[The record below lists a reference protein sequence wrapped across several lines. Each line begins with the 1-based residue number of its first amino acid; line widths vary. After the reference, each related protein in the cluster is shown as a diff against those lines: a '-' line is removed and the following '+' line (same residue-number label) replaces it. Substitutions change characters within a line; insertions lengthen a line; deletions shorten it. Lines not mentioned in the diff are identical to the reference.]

1 VETILNGQEYG
12 LLLRLIRIYILT
24 LAGAG
29 ILAAGIPAA
38 AAEGAGRDGAP
49 SAPAGGRATE
59 AVLVARAR
67 YLMGAPLEARA
78 FATPERRAET
88 LLALDRAL
96 DEVQRLDGV
105 LSNWKEDSEL
115 TMLNRAAAAGPVPCS
130 FDLFEA
136 LSAAMQAA
144 AATGGAFDSTV
155 EPWVAA
161 LGLRNA
167 ESPDSPPVFVPASAA
182 SAAGQPR
189 TSPVCADADVP
200 LPPRRGTVRLD
211 AASRSARFSAAG
223 VGVDLGG
230 IGKGFALD
238 RAAGVL
244 RQAGV
249 AAALLNFGGQ
259 VLALGA
265 PPGEEGWIVDVADPR
280 ERMRPALQLRL
291 HDASVSTSAN
301 SERGVWRDGKWIGHV
316 LDPGTGRP
324 APYPGSATAVAPD
337 ATRADAYS
345 TALLVMGPESG
356 LKWAGGRADV
366 AAAYLEPSTDGA
378 AVLRAT
384 SSFQRYREAGRRE
397 QAAR

>member
-1 VETILNGQEYG
+1 M
-12 LLLRLIRIYILT
+12 LRKVRICIST
-24 LAGAG
+24 MAGAG
-29 ILAAGIPAA
+29 ILAAGIPAPAADA
-38 AAEGAGRDGAP
+38 AAAAGASSPLAGAARASG
-49 SAPAGGRATE
+49 SAAE

-78 FATPERRAET
+78 FTTPERRAET
-88 LLALDRAL
+88 LLALERAL
-96 DEVQRLDGV
+96 DEVQRLDGI

-115 TMLNRAAAAGPVPCS
+115 TRLNRAAAAGPVPCS
-130 FDLFEA
+130 SDLFEA
-136 LSAAMQAA
+136 LRAAVRAT

-167 ESPDSPPVFVPASAA
+167 DSPDALPISVPAPAV
-182 SAAGQPR
+182 SAAGQSR
-189 TSPVCADADVP
+189 TAALSAGADAP
-200 LPPRRGTVRLD
+200 LPARRGGVRLN

-259 VLALGA
+259 VLAVGA
-265 PPGEEGWIVDVADPR
+265 PPGEEGWVVEVADPR
-280 ERMRPALQLRL
+280 DRMRPALELRL
-291 HDASVSTSAN
+291 RDASVSTSAN

-345 TALLVMGPESG
+345 TALLVMGPERG
-356 LKWAGGRADV
+356 LQWAGGRDDV
-366 AAAYLEPSTDGA
+366 AAAYLEPSADGV

-384 SSFQRYREAGRRE
+384 PSLQRYRGAGRRDA
-397 QAAR
+397 AAR

>member
-1 VETILNGQEYG
+1 
-12 LLLRLIRIYILT
+12 
-24 LAGAG
+24 
-29 ILAAGIPAA
+29 
-38 AAEGAGRDGAP
+38 
-49 SAPAGGRATE
+49 
-59 AVLVARAR
+59 
-67 YLMGAPLEARA
+67 MGAPLEARA
-78 FATPERRAET
+78 FTTPERRAET
-88 LLALDRAL
+88 LLALERAL
-96 DEVQRLDGV
+96 DEVQRLDGI

-115 TMLNRAAAAGPVPCS
+115 TRLNRAAAAGPVPCS
-130 FDLFEA
+130 SDLFEA
-136 LSAAMQAA
+136 LRAAVRAT

-167 ESPDSPPVFVPASAA
+167 DSPDALPISVPAPAV
-182 SAAGQPR
+182 SAAGQSR
-189 TSPVCADADVP
+189 TAALSAGADAP
-200 LPPRRGTVRLD
+200 LPARRGGVRLD

-259 VLALGA
+259 VLAVGA
-265 PPGEEGWIVDVADPR
+265 PPGEEGWVVEVADPR
-280 ERMRPALQLRL
+280 DRMRPALELRL
-291 HDASVSTSAN
+291 RDASVSTSAN

-345 TALLVMGPESG
+345 TALLVMGPERG
-356 LKWAGGRADV
+356 LQWAGGRDDV
-366 AAAYLEPSTDGA
+366 AAAYLEPSADGV

-384 SSFQRYREAGRRE
+384 PSLQRYHGAGRRDA
-397 QAAR
+397 AAR

>member
-1 VETILNGQEYG
+1 ME
-12 LLLRLIRIYILT
+12 
-24 LAGAG
+24 GAG

-38 AAEGAGRDGAP
+38 AAEGAARSGAP
-49 SAPAGGRATE
+49 SAPAGAARAGGRAAE
-59 AVLVARAR
+59 AVLAARAR

-78 FATPERRAET
+78 FTTPERRAET

-115 TMLNRAAAAGPVPCS
+115 TRLNRAAAAGPVRCS
-130 FDLFEA
+130 SDLFEA
-136 LSAAMQAA
+136 LSATVQAA

-167 ESPDSPPVFVPASAA
+167 DSPESPPTPVPAGAA
-182 SAAGQPR
+182 SGADQPR
-189 TSPVCADADVP
+189 TSTLSAGAGAP
-200 LPPRRGTVRLD
+200 LPPRRGAVYLD

-223 VGVDLGG
+223 VGIDLGG

-238 RAAGVL
+238 RTAAVL

-265 PPGEEGWIVDVADPR
+265 PPGEEGWVVEVADPR
-280 ERMRPALQLRL
+280 DRMRPALELRL
-291 HDASVSTSAN
+291 RDASVSTSAN
-301 SERGVWRDGKWIGHV
+301 SERGVWRDGRWIGHV
-316 LDPGTGRP
+316 LDPGMGRP

-345 TALLVMGPESG
+345 TALLVMGPERG
-356 LKWAGGRADV
+356 LEWAGGRDDV

-384 SSFQRYREAGRRE
+384 PSLQRYRESGRRAV
-397 QAAR
+397 AAR